1 MSNANTVAQARAE
14 FIADLKRLRP
24 NRDAFTNELED
35 QAQKLIAKAQK
46 RRAVIAES
54 ANAYLNT
61 NAAAVDAH
69 VQADLIAAGEE

>member
-35 QAQKLIAKAQK
+35 QTQKLIAKAQK